1 MQTTRVFIHGL
12 ESSGQGTKGIYFRE
26 RYPDMII
33 EDYPGSF
40 EERMLKLNK
49 VLYDKKDLILVGS
62 SYGGLMASVFTCTNE
77 ERVTRLILLAPALN
91 LEEFDPY
98 LNKTI
103 NVPVVVYHGKNDDV
117 VPVAPVQNI
126 ARTVFGNISYHIIDD
141 DHSLHSNFPT
151 LDWDILLYFGSN

>member
-12 ESSGQGTKGIYFRE
+12 ESSSQGTKGIYFRE

-33 EDYPGSF
+33 ENYPGSF

-49 VLYDKKDLILVGS
+49 VLADKKDLILVGS

-77 ERVTRLILLAPALN
+77 ERITKLILLAPALN

-126 ARTVFGNISYHIIDD
+126 ARTVFRNISYHIIDD

-151 LDWDILLYFGSN
+151 LDWDILLDFGSN